1 MTERDDQGK
10 SGDNV
15 VALGTAKKGRRQQS
29 KQQRSEENAHK
40 KATKA
45 AALEQYFMAL
55 SGQPGLWPDFPRK
68 FRIISDAT
76 GVRSYV
82 EINAGDV
89 VTHIPNSTVRDA
101 LLNYNRSMV
110 QAAFLDSPSISS
122 KEATEL
128 ATVWAAC
135 QVPIDETSIAGV
147 RELSEPGLCWQR
159 LEFDLAEGPTP
170 TFDELFGR
178 MDTNA
183 LAVKAWIGSLFDPKS
198 SRQQYVWLHGDGRN
212 GKSSLIGLLKRIFKA
227 TYKAAYV
234 PKNGVNNFWTR
245 SLLGKRLVAFSDFS
259 NFNFVSEDI
268 FKSLTG
274 GDAMETEIKGGAHQ
288 TSDMIC
294 KIIFASNVKPNVT
307 SGASDTRRTIYC
319 ELRPVEG
326 ELLGK
331 EEYEER
337 LWSEASAFLW
347 TCKKAYE
354 PWAKAAE
361 IPVDKGALDNLVA
374 ANEEKWHVLVEEYFD
389 LEEGANLKALDLRA
403 VCQRLVHMSDQDI
416 GRFKTFLE
424 RQHKVKKTYAQ
435 REVGQGRE
443 WLYHGL
449 KLKKDTERKLH
460 AERDDRY

>member
-361 IPVDKGALDNLVA
+361 IPVDKDALDNLVA
-374 ANEEKWHVLVEEYFD
+374 ANEEKWRVLVDEYFEIGAEFQTTPND
-389 LEEGANLKALDLRA
+389 LYIVAHKLAGLSDKEIGTLK
-403 VCQRLVHMSDQDI
+403 
-416 GRFKTFLE
+416 TYLE
-424 RQHKVKKTYAQ
+424 RAHKVKKKRDKPVEGKPRGWFYSGMQ
-435 REVGQGRE
+435 VS
-443 WLYHGL
+443 
-449 KLKKDTERKLH
+449 KITEGKIH
-460 AERDDRY
+460 AERNKAF